1 PPTLEVFESP
11 EQHFRMRAEF
21 RIWHTEN
28 DMFYAMFE
36 RNDDGKQKT
45 VVRIDEFPIADKSI
59 NDLMPLLL
67 AELKANSLLSQR
79 LFEVDFLAT
88 LSGEMLVTLIYHRK
102 LNQEWEQEAK
112 ALAEKL
118 NIKIMGR
125 SRGQK
130 IVIGDD
136 FVVEEFELL
145 NRSFKYKQIESS
157 FT

>member
-1 PPTLEVFESP
+1 
-11 EQHFRMRAEF
+11 
-21 RIWHTEN
+21 
-28 DMFYAMFE
+28 
-36 RNDDGKQKT
+36 
-45 VVRIDEFPIADKSI
+45 
-59 NDLMPLLL
+59 MPLLL

-102 LNQEWEQEAK
+102 LNQEWEQAAK

-157 FT
+157 FTQPNAQVCKKMQWACDAAEGSKTPIRTLLW

>member
-1 PPTLEVFESP
+1 MPCLNVMTMAS
-11 EQHFRMRAEF
+11 
-21 RIWHTEN
+21 
-28 DMFYAMFE
+28 
-36 RNDDGKQKT
+36 KT

-112 ALAEKL
+112 ALAEK
-118 NIKIMGR
+118 IK
-125 SRGQK
+125 
-130 IVIGDD
+130 
-136 FVVEEFELL
+136 
-145 NRSFKYKQIESS
+145 Y
-157 FT
+157 

>member
-1 PPTLEVFESP
+1 MAS
-11 EQHFRMRAEF
+11 
-21 RIWHTEN
+21 
-28 DMFYAMFE
+28 
-36 RNDDGKQKT
+36 KT

-88 LSGEMLVTLIYHRK
+88 LSGEMLVTLIYHCK
-102 LNQEWEQEAK
+102 LNQEWEQAAK

-157 FT
+157 FTQPNAQVCKNAAMGM

>member
-1 PPTLEVFESP
+1 
-11 EQHFRMRAEF
+11 
-21 RIWHTEN
+21 EN

-79 LFEVDFLAT
+79 LFEIDFLAT

-102 LNQEWEQEAK
+102 LNQEWEQAAK

-145 NRSFKYKQIESS
+145 NRSFKYK
-157 FT
+157 

>member
-1 PPTLEVFESP
+1 
-11 EQHFRMRAEF
+11 
-21 RIWHTEN
+21 
-28 DMFYAMFE
+28 
-36 RNDDGKQKT
+36 
-45 VVRIDEFPIADKSI
+45 
-59 NDLMPLLL
+59 
-67 AELKANSLLSQR
+67 
-79 LFEVDFLAT
+79 
-88 LSGEMLVTLIYHRK
+88 MLVTLIYHRK
-102 LNQEWEQEAK
+102 LNQEWEQAAK

-157 FT
+157 FTQPNAQVCKKMLQWACDAAEGSKKTY